1 MATTTGIEV
10 IAENAAL
17 VLGYGTEN
25 QAVVQGLNKLGL
37 PVASRSEIKLS
48 QFRRDFAVKALGE
61 GEWSNIT
68 ASGNLVKGDRK
79 GQTALKKAMQNRTE
93 LKDDFRGYL
102 NDTDFFTV
110 DLANDANSA
119 LQVLKAG
126 DSSATDKN
134 AVFPFATEIIIRRGG
149 IAYFFNHRVNVS
161 VTFTAAA
168 GEVNDIIS
176 DASLGFLTAGFA
188 PGDTLIVEGS
198 TQNDGQYLIANVTA
212 GTLILSSRGAI
223 VSSTTAAP
231 VTLHA
236 GTL

>member
-149 IAYFFNHRVNVS
+149 IAYFYIHMEN
-161 VTFTAAA
+161 TALAFVAGSSGVKDTITDAA
-168 GEVNDIIS
+168 S
-176 DASLGFLTAGFA
+176 GFVTAGIEA
-188 PGDTLIVEGS
+188 GDTIIIEGS
-198 TQNDGQYLIANVTA
+198 TGNDGQYLVSTVAA
-212 GTLILSSRGAI
+212 GTLTLASEGKL
-223 VSSTTAAP
+223 TTHAAEP

>member
-68 ASGNLVKGDRK
+68 ASGNLVKGDRL
-79 GQTALKKAMQNRTE
+79 GQIALKKAMQNRTE

-126 DSSATDKN
+126 DGSATDKN
-134 AVFPFATEIIIRRGG
+134 AVFPFSTEIIIRRGG
-149 IAYFFNHRVNVS
+149 IAYFFNHRVGVQ
-161 VTFTAAA
+161 VTFVAAA
-168 GEVNDIIS
+168 GDVRDSIS
-176 DASLGFLTAGFA
+176 DATGGFLTAGFA
-188 PGDTLIVEGS
+188 AGDTLIVEGS
-198 TQNDGQYLIANVTA
+198 AQNDGQYLIVGATA
-212 GTLILSSRGAI
+212 GTLILSSRGKI
-223 VSSTTAAP
+223 ISSPTTER

>member
-10 IAENAAL
+10 VAENAAL
-17 VLGYGTEN
+17 VLGYGTVN

-68 ASGNLVKGDRK
+68 ASGSLVKGDRR
-79 GQTALKKAMQNRTE
+79 GQTALKLAMQNRTE

-102 NDTDFFTV
+102 NGTDFFTV
-110 DLANDANSA
+110 DLANDSTSA

-126 DSSATDKN
+126 DGSSTDKN
-134 AVFPFATEIIIRRGG
+134 AVFPFSTEIIIRRGG
-149 IAYFFNHRVNVS
+149 IAYFYNHMEDVELAFVAGS
-161 VTFTAAA
+161 SGVKDTITDAA
-168 GEVNDIIS
+168 S
-176 DASLGFLTAGFA
+176 GFVTAGIEV
-188 PGDTLIVEGS
+188 GDTLIVEGS
-198 TQNDGQYLIANVTA
+198 TGNDGQYLISAVAA
-212 GTLILSSRGAI
+212 GTLTL
-223 VSSTTAAP
+223 TTEGEITTHAAEA